1 MAITNGYATLA
12 ELKAVMRIP
21 SQDTLDDSLLETSIE
36 AASRQLDGFCERVF
50 YSTGG
55 TAVTRVFVPNDSY
68 VCETDDIISITTIKT
83 SSDGEGFD
91 TTWAATDY
99 QLEPLNGR
107 AGGIVTPY
115 TQIRAIDDFL
125 FPVFGGEATVEIVG
139 TFGWSAVPIAIKQAT
154 LMLAQRQFKRYDS
167 PLGVAGVGD
176 LGVMRISRI
185 DPDVQAL
192 VSPFRRVRFA

>member
-21 SQDTLDDSLLETSIE
+21 SADTVDDSLLETSIE

-50 YSTGG
+50 YTNSG
-55 TAVTRVFVPNDSY
+55 TRVYMPNDSF
-68 VCETDDIISITTIKT
+68 VCETDDIVSITTLKT
-83 SSDGEGFD
+83 ASDGTSFD
-91 TTWAATDY
+91 TTWSTADY

-107 AGGIVTPY
+107 AGGIVTPF
-115 TQIRAIDDFL
+115 TQIRAVDDLL
-125 FPVFGGEATVEIVG
+125 FPTYGGEATVQIVG
-139 TFGWSAVPIAIKQAT
+139 TFGWSAVPIAIKQAV

-176 LGVMRISRI
+176 LGVIRVSRI

-192 VSPFRRVRFA
+192 VSPFRKVRFA

>member
-21 SQDTLDDSLLETSIE
+21 SADTIDDVLLETSIE

-50 YSTGG
+50 YSKSG
-55 TAVTRVFVPNDSY
+55 TRVFTPNDSY
-68 VCETDDIISITTIKT
+68 VVETDDIASITTLMTANDGKT
-83 SSDGEGFD
+83 FD
-91 TTWAATDY
+91 LTWQPKDY
-99 QLEPLNGR
+99 QLEPLNGQ
-107 AGGIVTPY
+107 AGGIVTPA
-115 TQIRAIDDFL
+115 TQIRAVDDYL
-125 FPVFGGEATVEIVG
+125 FPVLGGEATVKITG

-167 PLGVAGVGD
+167 PLGVTGVGE
-176 LGVMRISRI
+176 LGVIRVSRI

-192 VSPFRRVRFA
+192 VSPFRKVRFA

>member
-21 SQDTLDDSLLETSIE
+21 SADTVDDSLLETSIE

-50 YSTGG
+50 YTNSG
-55 TAVTRVFVPNDSY
+55 TRVYMPNDSF
-68 VCETDDIISITTIKT
+68 VCETDDIVSITTLKT
-83 SSDGEGFD
+83 ASDGTSFD
-91 TTWAATDY
+91 TTWSTADY

-107 AGGIVTPY
+107 AGGIVTPF
-115 TQIRAIDDFL
+115 TQIRAVDDLL
-125 FPVFGGEATVEIVG
+125 FPTFGGEATVQIVG
-139 TFGWSAVPIAIKQAT
+139 TFGWSAVPIAIKQAV

-176 LGVMRISRI
+176 LGVIRVSRI

-192 VSPFRRVRFA
+192 VSPFRKVRFA

>member
-21 SQDTLDDSLLETSIE
+21 SADTVDDSLLETSIE

-50 YSTGG
+50 YSTSG
-55 TAVTRVFVPNDSY
+55 TRVYVPNDSF
-68 VCETDDIISITTIKT
+68 VCETDDIITITRLKT
-83 SSDGEGFD
+83 SAAGEGFD
-91 TTWAATDY
+91 TTWAANDY

-107 AGGIVTPY
+107 AGGIVTPF
-115 TQIRAIDDFL
+115 TQIRAVDDLL
-125 FPVFGGEATVEIVG
+125 FPVYGGEATVEVVG
-139 TFGWSAVPIAIKQAT
+139 TFGWSAVPIAIKQAV

-176 LGVMRISRI
+176 LGVIRVSRI

-192 VSPFRRVRFA
+192 VSPFRKVRFA

>member
-21 SQDTLDDSLLETSIE
+21 SADTVDDALLETSIE

-50 YSTGG
+50 YTNSG
-55 TAVTRVFVPNDSY
+55 TRVYMPNDSY
-68 VCETDDIISITTIKT
+68 VCETDDIVSITTLKT
-83 SSDGEGFD
+83 ASDGTSFD
-91 TTWAATDY
+91 TTWSTADY

-107 AGGIVTPY
+107 AGGIVTPF
-115 TQIRAIDDFL
+115 TQIRAVDDLL
-125 FPVFGGEATVEIVG
+125 FPTYGGEATVQIVG
-139 TFGWSAVPIAIKQAT
+139 TFGWSAVPIAIKQAV

-176 LGVMRISRI
+176 LGVIRVSRI

-192 VSPFRRVRFA
+192 VSPFRKVRFA

>member
-21 SQDTLDDSLLETSIE
+21 SADTIDDSLLETSIE

-50 YSTGG
+50 YNTSG
-55 TAVTRVFVPNDSY
+55 TRVFVPNDSY
-68 VCETDDIISITTIKT
+68 VVETDDIVSITTIKT
-83 SSDGEGFD
+83 SSDGDGFD
-91 TTWAATDY
+91 TTWAAKDY

-115 TQIRAIDDFL
+115 TQIRAVDDFL
-125 FPVFGGEATVEIVG
+125 WPVFGGEATVEING

-167 PLGVAGVGD
+167 PLGVTGVGE
-176 LGVMRISRI
+176 LGVIRVSRI

>member
-1 MAITNGYATLA
+1 MPITNGYATLA

-21 SQDTLDDSLLETSIE
+21 SSDTVDDSLLETSIE

-50 YSTGG
+50 YST
-55 TAVTRVFVPNDSY
+55 TATRVYMPNDSY
-68 VCETDDIISITTIKT
+68 VCETDDLVSITTIKT

-91 TTWAATDY
+91 TTWATKDY

-107 AGGIVTPY
+107 AGGIVTLA

-125 FPVFGGEATVEIVG
+125 WPVFGGEATVEIVG
-139 TFGWSAVPIAIKQAT
+139 TFGWSAIPIQIKQAT